1 MQGAEIVQCLFLTA
15 LNEYFHSNPAEMAY
29 HIGCTK
35 TEVERAL
42 SNDGVRIRAKI
53 FECLMAYCA
62 KQNLSVDA
70 LIQPFYHQD

>member
-15 LNEYFHSNPAEMAY
+15 LNEYFHS
-29 HIGCTK
+29 K

-42 SNDGVRIRAKI
+42 SNDGVRIRSKI

-70 LIQPFYHQD
+70 LIQPFNHQD